1 MGQMER
7 VAWKHTHTTVRWT
20 AGARLLSD
28 AFLFIAPCM
37 TRGAQLC
44 VCGNLQG
51 QEAGGRLKREQTHIY
66 LWLIHVNV
74 WTFFLINE

>member
-51 QEAGGRLKREQTHIY
+51 QEAGGQVCQPGLSQGSHTMVCFVPTCR
-66 LWLIHVNV
+66 
-74 WTFFLINE
+74 